1 MSSLAAAVAA
11 IEQLGPQGIARFQ
24 ASLEMSWIDEALA
37 ATGTASIRRRKF
49 PAEQAV
55 WLVLGMALFRD
66 RSINDVVAH
75 LGLTLPGTGT
85 LAKSAIPVARR
96 KLGPAPMKHLFQ
108 RVAGAWSNAEKAGDY
123 RGLTLLGID
132 GTCMR
137 VQDSDANFEHFGKP
151 TCRDG
156 EGGGY
161 PQLRLAALL
170 NLGTRMVTD
179 MEFGAFEK
187 SETALAEPLI
197 ARLPDDSLT
206 LVDRGFYSYKLVHDV
221 TQGGRNRHLLA
232 RLRKN
237 IEVEVIEVL
246 SDGTQRVRIHPNQ
259 SLKRTHPEFTATLV
273 GRVITYQHPGGEP
286 SRLFTTLMDAD
297 IHPAAELIRLYHDR
311 WELEIA
317 FDELKTHMLERL
329 ESLRSKTPEG
339 VEQELWGV
347 FLLYNLVRREM
358 LLTAESI
365 NVQPRRIS
373 FWESLLLIRN
383 VWITAWTTS
392 APGTIPRHL
401 LDLRTNLAALVLPER
416 RSDRRYPRHVKI
428 KMSNYNRN
436 RGVRGSSKS
445 LSEPQEGV

>member
-1 MSSLAAAVAA
+1 MSSLAAAVTA

-24 ASLEMSWIDEALA
+24 ASLDMSWIEEALI

-66 RSINDVVAH
+66 RAIDDVVDH
-75 LGLTLPGTGT
+75 LGLTLPGTGA

-96 KLGPAPMKHLFQ
+96 KLGPAPIKHLFQ
-108 RVAGAWSNAEKAGDY
+108 RVAGAWANAEKAGDY

-179 MEFGAFEK
+179 MEFGAFETA
-187 SETALAEPLI
+187 EIALAEPLI
-197 ARLPDDSLT
+197 ARLPDHSLT

-221 TQGGRNRHLLA
+221 TRGGGNRHLLA

-237 IEVEVIEVL
+237 IEVEVVETL
-246 SDGTQRVRIHPNQ
+246 SDGTQRVRINPNQ
-259 SLKRTHPEFTATLV
+259 SLRRAHPEFTASLE

-286 SRLFTTLMDAD
+286 SRLFTTLMDEVLY
-297 IHPAAELIRLYHDR
+297 PAAELIRLYHDR

-329 ESLRSKTPEG
+329 ESLRSKSPEG

-358 LLTAESI
+358 LLTAQSI
-365 NVQPRRIS
+365 KVPPRRIS

-383 VWITAWTTS
+383 VWITAWTTR

-401 LDLRTNLAALVLPER
+401 LDLRKNLAALVLPER

-428 KMSNYNRN
+428 KMSNYTRN

-445 LSEPQEGV
+445 LSEPQEGA

>member
-1 MSSLAAAVAA
+1 MSSLGAAVAA

-49 PAEQAV
+49 PAQQAV
-55 WLVLGMALFRD
+55 WLVIGMALFRD
-66 RSINDVVAH
+66 RSIDDVVAH

-85 LAKSAIPVARR
+85 LAKSAIPAARR
-96 KLGPAPMKHLFQ
+96 RLGPAPMKLLFQ
-108 RVAGAWSNAEKAGDY
+108 RVAGAWANADGIGDY

-161 PQLRLAALL
+161 PQLRLTALL
-170 NLGTRMVTD
+170 NLGSRMVTD
-179 MEFGAFEK
+179 MEFGAFEQ
-187 SETALAEPLI
+187 SEIALSEPLI
-197 ARLPDDSLT
+197 ARLPDNSLT

-221 TQGGRNRHLLA
+221 TRGGRNRHLLA

-237 IEVEVIEVL
+237 INVEVIEVL
-246 SDGTQRVRIHPNQ
+246 SDGTQRVHVKPNP
-259 SLKRTHPEFTATLV
+259 SLKRTHPDLPAAQE

-286 SRLFTTLMDAD
+286 SRLFTTLMDAAA
-297 IHPAAELIRLYHDR
+297 HPATDLIRLYHER

-317 FDELKTHMLERL
+317 FDELKTHMQERL
-329 ESLRSKTPEG
+329 ESLRSKSPEG

-358 LLTAESI
+358 LLTAQSI
-365 NVQPRRIS
+365 KVPPRRIS

-383 VWITAWTTS
+383 VWITASTTS

-401 LDLRTNLAALVLPER
+401 LDLRNNLAALVLPER
-416 RSDRRYPRHVKI
+416 RTDRRYPRHVKI

-436 RGVRGSSKS
+436 RGVRTSSKS
-445 LSEPQEGV
+445 LSQPEECT

>member
-1 MSSLAAAVAA
+1 MSSLSEAVAA

-24 ASLEMSWIDEALA
+24 ASLEMGWVEEALA
-37 ATGTASIRRRKF
+37 VTGTASVRRRKF

-55 WLVLGMALFRD
+55 WLVLGMAVFRD
-66 RSINDVVAH
+66 RSIEDVVAH
-75 LGLTLPGTGT
+75 LGLTLPGTGP

-96 KLGPAPMKHLFQ
+96 RLGAAPIKHLFQ
-108 RVAGAWSNAEKAGDY
+108 RVASAWANEDKAGDY

-151 TCRDG
+151 ISRDG

-179 MEFGAFEK
+179 MEFGAFAT
-187 SETALAEPLI
+187 SEISLAGLLI
-197 ARLPDDSLT
+197 ARLADDSLT

-237 IEVEVIEVL
+237 IEVEVAEVL
-246 SDGTQRVRIHPNQ
+246 PDGTERVRIHPNKN
-259 SLKRTHPEFTATLV
+259 LRRTNPEFTEPLE
-273 GRVITYQHPGGEP
+273 GRVITYEHPGGEP
-286 SRLFTTLMDAD
+286 SRLFTTLMDAAAY
-297 IHPAAELIRLYHDR
+297 PAPELIRLYHDR
-311 WELEIA
+311 WELEVA

-329 ESLRSKTPEG
+329 ESLRSKKPDG

-347 FLLYNLVRREM
+347 FLVYNLVRREM
-358 LLTAESI
+358 LLAAAA
-365 NVQPRRIS
+365 VKVPPRRIS

-383 VWITAWTTS
+383 VWITSWMTAS
-392 APGTIPRHL
+392 GNIPRNL
-401 LDLRTNLAALVLPER
+401 ADLRKNLGSLVLPER
-416 RSDRRYPRHVKI
+416 RAERRFPRHVKI

-436 RGVRGSSKS
+436 RGARSSSKS
-445 LSEPQEGV
+445 LSQPEEGT

>member
-24 ASLEMSWIDEALA
+24 SSLDLSWVEEALV

-66 RSINDVVAH
+66 RAIDDVVGH
-75 LGLTLPGTGT
+75 LGLTLPGTGA

-96 KLGPAPMKHLFQ
+96 KLGPAPIKYLFQ
-108 RVAGAWSNAEKAGDY
+108 RVAGAWANAERAGDY

-137 VQDSDANFEHFGKP
+137 VQDSDANFAHFGKP

-179 MEFGAFEK
+179 MEFGAFETP
-187 SETALAEPLI
+187 EIALAQPLI

-221 TQGGRNRHLLA
+221 TRGGRNRHLLA
-232 RLRKN
+232 RVRRN
-237 IEVEVIEVL
+237 VEVEMLEVL
-246 SDGTQRVRIHPNQ
+246 ADGTELVQVRPSK
-259 SLKRTHPEFTATLV
+259 SLRRTNPEFAEPLK
-273 GRVITYQHPGGEP
+273 GRVITYKHPGGEP
-286 SRLFTTLMDAD
+286 SRLFTTLMDAVLY
-297 IHPAAELIRLYHDR
+297 PAAELIGLYHDR

-358 LLTAESI
+358 LLTAQSI
-365 NVQPRRIS
+365 KVQPRRIS

-383 VWITAWTTS
+383 VWITAWTTN

-401 LDLRTNLAALVLPER
+401 LDLRNNLAALVLPER

-428 KMSNYNRN
+428 KMSNYKRN
-436 RGVRGSSKS
+436 RGVRSSSKS
-445 LSEPQEGV
+445 LSEAQEAT